1 MTTRRQLTPAEI
13 TELLD
18 CYAKGA
24 SKRELARGWNV
35 SRNAV
40 NKFIQRQEETK

>member
-1 MTTRRQLTPAEI
+1 MNPRRQLTPAEI

-24 SKRELARGWNV
+24 SKRELARGWKV

-40 NKFIQRQEETK
+40 NKFIKRQENTK